1 MTDKEMYKL
10 AKIIVDAITVK
21 QKELDQE
28 FYENMSKTA
37 EENQNV
43 EYIVHLDQDKSEQER
58 VVEKL
63 SNLYALLDKTLSE
76 EKFELAADIRESIK
90 AIKKNFNI
98 K

>member
-28 FYENMSKTA
+28 FYKNMSKTA

-63 SNLYALLDKTLSE
+63 SNLYDLLDKTLSE
-76 EKFELAADIRESIK
+76 EKFELAADIRESIR